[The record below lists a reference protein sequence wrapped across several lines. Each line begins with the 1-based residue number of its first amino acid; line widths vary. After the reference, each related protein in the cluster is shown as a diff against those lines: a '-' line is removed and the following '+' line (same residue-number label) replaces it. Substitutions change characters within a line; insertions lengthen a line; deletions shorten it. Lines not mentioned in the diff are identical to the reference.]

1 MNILDRLLF
10 LFIGVSVLGTVITSF
25 FVESNLHIIGFQDMK
40 ELSNITK
47 INVINNHAYLF
58 TSNNTDTDTDILE
71 YKYTI
76 GNTELFNKFLYNAT
90 EQNINVEYIEYVN
103 IYKSFL
109 YNLPSVLFL
118 YVMLKLLSNRMEM
131 FGGRFAK
138 NLNKT
143 VKTNISFDDIA
154 GLKEVKEDI
163 KEFVDILKGK
173 DKFKKMNCKIPRGA
187 LFYGPPG
194 TGKTLIA
201 KALANECN
209 TNFMHVSG
217 SSFNEVFVGV
227 GQSRVR
233 KLFEKAR
240 KLKPCIIFIDEIDTL
255 GKRRSKYSK
264 GHNEYENTLNSL
276 LAEMDGME
284 SNTNIL
290 IFGATNRPM
299 MIDSALM
306 RPGRFD
312 RKIQFNLPNL
322 EEREEILN
330 LYLNKYP
337 VEGEIK
343 EIANV
348 VANNT
353 FQFSGADLSNLC
365 NEAAIKSVKNGKNK
379 IDLEEMNNAINYILV
394 GSKRKSSKLNSLDK
408 KIVAYHESGHA
419 FMSYVQKHI
428 ESPCKISIIPT
439 TKGALGFSISNNKE
453 KKLRSKN
460 ELFQQMAV
468 MLGGRC
474 SESIFMD
481 DITTGASDDL
491 DKLRK
496 LARMYISYYGM
507 SDKLRNMNVN
517 DENLSD
523 KTKQIIDTEIQN
535 LVNKVEIYV
544 LNILKKN
551 KENIKKIA
559 KVLLKKEE
567 LTGSELKRLLGKSL
581 ENKLLLI

>member
-25 FVESNLHIIGFQDMK
+25 FSVESNLQIIGFQDMK
-40 ELSNITK
+40 ELSNISK
-47 INVINNHAYLF
+47 INVANNYAYLF
-58 TSNNTDTDTDILE
+58 TSNNTDTDILE

-76 GNTELFNKFLYNAT
+76 GNSELFNKFLHNAT
-90 EQNINVEYIEYVN
+90 EQNINIEYVEYVN

-118 YVMLKLLSNRMEM
+118 YVMIKSLSNQMEM
-131 FGGRFAK
+131 FGGKFAQ

-143 VKTNISFDDIA
+143 VKTDISFDDIA
-154 GLKEVKEDI
+154 GLKEVKEDVR
-163 KEFVDILKGK
+163 EFVDILKGE
-173 DKFKKMNCKIPRGA
+173 DKFKKMNCKVPRGA

-240 KLKPCIIFIDEIDTL
+240 KSKPCIIFIDEIDTL
-255 GKRRSKYSK
+255 GKRRSKYSE
-264 GHNEYENTLNSL
+264 GHNEHENTLNSL
-276 LAEMDGME
+276 LAEMDGMD
-284 SNTNIL
+284 SNDNIL
-290 IFGATNRPM
+290 IFGATNRPKM
-299 MIDSALM
+299 LDSALM

-312 RKIQFNLPNL
+312 RKIEFNLPNL
-322 EEREEILN
+322 EERDEILN
-330 LYLNKYP
+330 LYLKKYP
-337 VEGEIK
+337 VEGDIK
-343 EIANV
+343 EIAKE

-365 NEAAIKSVKNGKNK
+365 NEAAIKSVRNRKDK
-379 IDLEEMNNAINYILV
+379 IDLEEMNNAIDYILV
-394 GSKRKSSKLNSLDK
+394 GSKRESSKLDNLDK
-408 KIVAYHESGHA
+408 KTVAYHESGHA
-419 FMSYVQKHI
+419 FMSYVQKYV

-439 TKGALGFSISNNKE
+439 TKGALGFSMSNNKE

-474 SESIFMD
+474 SESIFMN

-496 LARMYISYYGM
+496 LARMYVSYYGM
-507 SDKLRNMNVN
+507 SDKLKNMNVN
-517 DENLSD
+517 DEDLSD

-535 LVNKVEIYV
+535 LVNEVETYV
-544 LNILKKN
+544 LDTLEKN
-551 KENIKKIA
+551 KENINKMA

-581 ENKLLLI
+581 ENKLILI